1 MDKLER
7 MFGHLGN
14 MSNDELRSRVR
25 KIRADRRVTKPWAG
39 AAKRAKKATE
49 AAKTKAKKKIASI
62 DLELA
67 AKILKEMGRE

>member
-14 MSNDELRSRVR
+14 MSNDELRNRVR
-25 KIRADRRVTKPWAG
+25 KIRADRRLNKPWAG
-39 AAKRAKKATE
+39 AAKKAKRAAAT
-49 AAKTKAKKKIASI
+49 AKTRVTKQIKKL

-67 AKILKEMGRE
+67 AKILKELGRD